1 MPILFSHCE
10 KQALCKA
17 AVLTWHPELIWP
29 HVLLSRSRASATPM
43 HMLILLYTE
52 FKTELAKKKKKKIN
66 CEAMKIFVSTP

>member
-52 FKTELAKKKKKKIN
+52 FKTELAKKKKKIN